1 MVFHVVLMS
10 VMVRQDTSIYLD
22 DKTYTRLAKI
32 ANRNRRSIVGQVRV
46 MLDRAED
53 V

>member
-1 MVFHVVLMS
+1 MS
-10 VMVRQDTSIYLD
+10 VLERQDKSIYLD
-22 DKTYTRLAKI
+22 DKTYNRLTKI

>member
-1 MVFHVVLMS
+1 MS
-10 VMVRQDTSIYLD
+10 VLKRQDKSIYLD
-22 DKTYTRLAKI
+22 DKTYNRLAKI
-32 ANRNRRSIVGQVRV
+32 ANRNRRSIVGQVRM